1 MPQKNLCSTSL
12 WHFRKYCRICE
23 KANTRSLRPTPTP
36 ARAKTARS
44 GDPGSRADDCA
55 RSLYGRR
62 DDEPWEGL
70 LRFPRL
76 PRPHGLGLGCFAPA
90 ALDGLQFYFDSLS
103 TCTHV
108 SAERPQSSRL
118 KRLRKNSLIEAD
130 SSLQGLKPEVI
141 KALTAR
147 LKSCPDTCRG

>member
-1 MPQKNLCSTSL
+1 MNNKESTQARSPALHEFKYKKSAQAGVPVPQKNLCSTSL

-62 DDEPWEGL
+62 DDEPWGRPEERRVGEVEKTRKPAGEGDWA
-70 LRFPRL
+70 PR
-76 PRPHGLGLGCFAPA
+76 
-90 ALDGLQFYFDSLS
+90 
-103 TCTHV
+103 
-108 SAERPQSSRL
+108 
-118 KRLRKNSLIEAD
+118 
-130 SSLQGLKPEVI
+130 
-141 KALTAR
+141 
-147 LKSCPDTCRG
+147 